1 MEQTMKTLL
10 YLLVLP
16 ALLFVGCMDN
26 SSDLISSDAEI
37 TQQSNSSNLI
47 KLQPKAG
54 FSVENTFTVR
64 KTING
69 DTGGTIKLKKSYFAE
84 DGHKVKIDVKL
95 KVKKNSFSGNVDI
108 TMTVDYVYAAVWFSP
123 HMVFDKPV
131 ELKAKFEG
139 IDLGKLNLTNG
150 NYDFVFI
157 DDKGNIEPVQHDQ
170 IDVDEKKGKIKF
182 HGKNGK
188 AKLDHFSR
196 YAFIR

>member
-1 MEQTMKTLL
+1 MKTLL

-69 DTGGTIKLKKSYFAE
+69 DKGGTIKLK
-84 DGHKVKIDVKL
+84 
-95 KVKKNSFSGNVDI
+95 
-108 TMTVDYVYAAVWFSP
+108 
-123 HMVFDKPV
+123 
-131 ELKAKFEG
+131 
-139 IDLGKLNLTNG
+139 
-150 NYDFVFI
+150 
-157 DDKGNIEPVQHDQ
+157 
-170 IDVDEKKGKIKF
+170 
-182 HGKNGK
+182 
-188 AKLDHFSR
+188 
-196 YAFIR
+196 